1 MESLGLHT
9 GSRIGILG
17 WVFPYE
23 KLHLK
28 VSKNKSKNLIFPR
41 ARAIIIA
48 IKWRRQAQS
57 EYN

>member
-1 MESLGLHT
+1 MEGLGLHT
-9 GSRIGILG
+9 GSRMGILG
-17 WVFPYE
+17 RVFPYK

-28 VSKNKSKNLIFPR
+28 VSKNKSKYLIFAR

-57 EYN
+57 QYN